1 MSLWKKLGF
10 SLLLIMIIG
19 GLGFQDVSKD
29 PNRSSIVWQH
39 FILDEEKA
47 KAKCKHCGKEFKF
60 PKGGST
66 KGMLKHL
73 KESKIHSNLK
83 LNNDTEGESE
93 STITS
98 QNSTKD
104 PDQKEKKVSVKN
116 YFPSNKKSVQQIV
129 TDLAI
134 SGASFN
140 FIATCETLKKSFRD
154 NGYDM
159 PNSHNTVRK
168 YVLSIANARMEKLIE
183 DIKTEKSKGIRL
195 SLSLDEYTAK
205 NNRKYLGMNIHQSN
219 GIFFNLGIE
228 RIYGSMPSEKLG
240 SLVDESLAKFD
251 LNIDRDFICVTNDA
265 ASVMVK
271 WARQLP
277 CLSLKCIVHGIHL
290 GIIDKLYKK
299 EKKKKSASALPTQS
313 ATQEDLSDDDDD
325 DYDDING
332 SVSFPQ
338 LPERGVS
345 IPMIEKYDPI
355 LKKVRG
361 ENRKYRKSQVR
372 NDELQEIVK
381 NGLGRNLAVLKDC
394 KTRWSSLVKM
404 LNRFIGLHSYMRMAN
419 IARKEFWPFT
429 RGEIDS
435 LRELTAALEPLENAV
450 TALSSRSANII
461 DAEAIYEEVMSEF
474 DNQDTYI
481 SNELKSSFVKRV
493 KERRNV
499 TLTHLVLYLQD
510 PSYIQKDEDQ
520 FEEEIGRTPILLLA
534 KKIVSRLFPDYNTV
548 NDDED
553 GMVIDDNETQ
563 IDTQEQTFN
572 QRLQTK
578 LKQARSKKPASG
590 NLNSNGVENEFK
602 KFEQNPQFR
611 PPILEKLYDAL
622 LGIPVS
628 SVEAERC
635 FSTTG
640 NFSTKLRSRLGDEI
654 LSALVFLKHN
664 SF

>member
-10 SLLLIMIIG
+10 SLMLILIIG

-39 FILDEEKA
+39 FILDEDKE

-73 KESKIHSNLK
+73 KESKVHSNLK

-98 QNSTKD
+98 QSSTKD
-104 PDQKEKKVSVKN
+104 PDQKEKTVKD
-116 YFPSNKKSVQQIV
+116 YFPSNKMSVQQIV

-168 YVLSIANARMEKLIE
+168 YVLSVANARIEKLIE
-183 DIKTEKSKGIRL
+183 DVKKDKSKGIRL

-205 NNRKYLGMNIHQSN
+205 NNRKYLGMNIHQN
-219 GIFFNLGIE
+219 GSFYNLGIQ
-228 RIYGSMPSEKLG
+228 RIHGSMPSEKLG
-240 SLVDESLAKFD
+240 DLVDESLAKFD
-251 LNIDRDFICVTNDA
+251 LNLDRDFTCVTNDA

-290 GIIDKLYKK
+290 SIVDILYKK

-313 ATQEDLSDDDDD
+313 HTQQDLSDSDD

-332 SVSFPQ
+332 TVSFPQ
-338 LPERGVS
+338 LPERQGS
-345 IPMIEKYDPI
+345 IPMVEKYDPI
-355 LKKVRG
+355 LTKVRG
-361 ENRKYRKSQVR
+361 QNRKYRKSQVR
-372 NDELQEIVK
+372 NDELQEFVK
-381 NGLGRNLAVLKDC
+381 NGFGKELAVLKDC

-404 LNRFIGLHSYMRMAN
+404 LNRFIGLSPYMRMAN
-419 IARKEFWPFT
+419 IARQEFWPFT

-435 LRELTAALEPLENAV
+435 LRDLTAALEPLENAV

-461 DAEAIYEEVMSEF
+461 DAETIYEEVMSEF
-474 DNQDTYI
+474 DQQDTWI
-481 SNELKSSFVKRV
+481 SNELKKSFVKRV

-520 FEEEIGRTPILLLA
+520 FEEEIGRTAILLLA
-534 KKIVSRLFPDYNTV
+534 KKLVSRLFPEYSTV
-548 NDDED
+548 NDDAI
-553 GMVIDDNETQ
+553 GMIVDDSETQ
-563 IDTQEQTFN
+563 IDIQEQTFN

-578 LKQARSKKPASG
+578 LQQARSKKPASG
-590 NLNSNGVENEFK
+590 SSNSNGVENEFK

-611 PPILEKLYDAL
+611 PPILEKLYEAL
-622 LGIPVS
+622 KGIPVS
-628 SVEAERC
+628 SVEAERV

>member
-1 MSLWKKLGF
+1 
-10 SLLLIMIIG
+10 
-19 GLGFQDVSKD
+19 
-29 PNRSSIVWQH
+29 
-39 FILDEEKA
+39 
-47 KAKCKHCGKEFKF
+47 
-60 PKGGST
+60 
-66 KGMLKHL
+66 MLKHL
-73 KESKIHSNLK
+73 KEAKVHSNLK

-98 QNSTKD
+98 QSSTK
-104 PDQKEKKVSVKN
+104 DQKEKKSSVKN

-168 YVLSIANARMEKLIE
+168 YVLSVANARREKLIE
-183 DIKTEKSKGIRL
+183 DVNKDKSKGIRL

-219 GIFFNLGIE
+219 GIFYNLGIE
-228 RIYGSMPSEKLG
+228 RISGTMPSERLG
-240 SLVDESLAKFD
+240 ALVDESLAKFD

-290 GIIDKLYKK
+290 SVVDKLYVK
-299 EKKKKSASALPTQS
+299 KKKKSASALPSQS
-313 ATQEDLSDDDDD
+313 ATQQDFSDSDND
-325 DYDDING
+325 DYDDVNG
-332 SVSFPQ
+332 TVSFPQ
-338 LPERGVS
+338 RPEREGS
-345 IPMIEKYDPI
+345 IPMVEKYDPI
-355 LKKVRG
+355 LTKVRG

-372 NDELQEIVK
+372 NDELQEFVK
-381 NGLGRNLAVLKDC
+381 NGFGKELAVLKDC

-404 LNRFIGLHSYMRMAN
+404 LNRFIGLSPYMRMAS

-435 LRELTAALEPLENAV
+435 LRELTAALEPLETAV

-461 DAEAIYEEVMSEF
+461 DAETIYEEVMSEF
-474 DNQDTYI
+474 DQQDTWI

-493 KERRNV
+493 KERRNA

-520 FEEEIGRTPILLLA
+520 FEEEIGRTAILLLA

-548 NDDED
+548 NDDAD
-553 GMVIDDNETQ
+553 GMIVDDSETQ
-563 IDTQEQTFN
+563 IDIQELTFG

-590 NLNSNGVENEFK
+590 NLNSCGVENEFK

-611 PPILEKLYDAL
+611 PPILEKLYEAL